1 MRRWITATV
10 VTGIVVATVLVARM
24 RERTPDA
31 VFAQQHPEVAEA
43 RAQVLARGDTMR
55 AWSAALARAQTLAI
69 AASVTRGPQ
78 PFVLETRG
86 AISAGTRAAFLQ
98 LIERELQAI
107 GTPKVPLRVLLV
119 ADSNASFSSYSG
131 WYLRPARLGEP
142 CIVMIRIR
150 ESRSQTFAPRTG
162 DRRLGVCGLYARHG
176 MPGPGIAAWLDETR
190 AISAAGDSSASW
202 DREAPTQRQVAWGG
216 VSRLSGG
223 MMLEAAAP
231 LACAAGRGDACH
243 IALLNPVN
251 DTRRRVSLPV
261 AQEPRLSSAYPFEL
275 RDYPGDVTATLRASM
290 GAERFARWWQSALPP
305 AQAYEAVTGEAFETW
320 AMSYMRRYVGERNS
334 GPLRAGLPLALG
346 LLLVAGLSGWA
357 VLRAPRARS

>member
-10 VTGIVVATVLVARM
+10 IIGIVVATVLVARKGQLP
-24 RERTPDA
+24 EDA
-31 VFAQQHPEVAEA
+31 VLALQYPEVAQA
-43 RAQVLARGDTMR
+43 RAQVLARGDTLR
-55 AWSAALARAQTLAI
+55 AWSAALARAQALAV

-86 AISAGTRAAFLQ
+86 AVSAGTRAAFLQ

-119 ADSNASFSSYSG
+119 ADSSASFSSYSG
-131 WYLRPARLGEP
+131 WYLRPANASDP
-142 CIVMIRIR
+142 CIVTIRIR
-150 ESRSQTFAPRTG
+150 ESRSQTFAPRTL

-190 AISAAGDSSASW
+190 AVSAAGDSSATW
-202 DREAPTQRQVAWGG
+202 DLETPTQRQVAWGG
-216 VSRLSGG
+216 VSQLAGG
-223 MMLEAAAP
+223 MMLSAVAP
-231 LACAAGRGDACH
+231 LACAAGRDEACLT
-243 IALLNPVN
+243 ALLDPI
-251 DTRRRVSLPV
+251 DETRRRVSVPV

-275 RDYPGDVTATLRASM
+275 THYPGDVTATLRASM
-290 GAERFARWWQSALPP
+290 GADRFARWWQSALPP
-305 AQAYEAVTGEAFETW
+305 AQAYEAVTGEAFESW
-320 AMSYMRRYVGERNS
+320 AMWYMRRYVGERNS

-346 LLLVAGLSGWA
+346 LLLTAGLSGWA